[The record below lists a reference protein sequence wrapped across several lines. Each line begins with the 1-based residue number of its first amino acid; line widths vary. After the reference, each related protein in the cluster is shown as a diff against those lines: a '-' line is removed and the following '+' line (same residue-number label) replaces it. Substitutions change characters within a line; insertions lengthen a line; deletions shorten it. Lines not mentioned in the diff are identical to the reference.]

1 MGRKKS
7 MTNTTNSTIIDDS
20 ILAGIVDVFPEC
32 KVIPQQGNNGR
43 TCYRI
48 EGDYDAVLQKIY
60 SNKLV
65 GSLDVLKAI
74 KAARQAI
81 FSFRTNQEKEK
92 GDVRNGNIRY

>member
-1 MGRKKS
+1 
-7 MTNTTNSTIIDDS
+7 MTTSNNFTIIDDS
-20 ILAGIVDVFPEC
+20 ILAGIVDTFPEC
-32 KVIPQQGNNGR
+32 RVTPQQAKSGR

-48 EGDYDAVLQKIY
+48 EGDYDGVLQKIY

-65 GSLDVLKAI
+65 GCLDVLKSI

-92 GDVRNGNIRY
+92 GDERNGNIRY

>member
-1 MGRKKS
+1 
-7 MTNTTNSTIIDDS
+7 MTNSSNFTVIDDS

-32 KVIPQQGNNGR
+32 NVIPQRRNDGR

-81 FSFRTNQEKEK
+81 FSFRNKQEEEK
-92 GDVRNGNIRY
+92 GESRNGAKKNW